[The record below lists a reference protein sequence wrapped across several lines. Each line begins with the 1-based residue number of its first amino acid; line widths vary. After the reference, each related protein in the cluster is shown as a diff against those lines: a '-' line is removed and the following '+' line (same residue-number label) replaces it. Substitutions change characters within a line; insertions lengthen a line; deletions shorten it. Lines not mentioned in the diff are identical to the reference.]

1 MYFKNYNAR
10 SYSVNSRFPKT
21 LKLYRQ
27 SWGKMSNV
35 FRTWCRDP
43 GELDTITKE
52 EIQPKRDGSVEKENF
67 YSKWTPRGD

>member
-1 MYFKNYNAR
+1 MYFKKYNAR

-35 FRTWCRDP
+35 FRTTYEAQFTLRKALKIND
-43 GELDTITKE
+43 ERTEAAIAHAL
-52 EIQPKRDGSVEKENF
+52 SVKLI
-67 YSKWTPRGD
+67 